1 MNRFIELLNQ
11 TSLSEAAKQQLP
23 VQISRKTKR
32 LLVQLGNTDAE
43 TVLNHVIS
51 QIDCGSTKTLDDLVN
66 EEIRYLTKDNR
77 DNKRGKS

>member
-11 TSLSEAAKQQLP
+11 TSLSEMAKQQLP
-23 VQISRKTKR
+23 VQISRRTKR

-43 TVLNHVIS
+43 TVLNRAIS

-66 EEIRYLTKDNR
+66 EEIKNFTKDNR
-77 DNKRGKS
+77 GNKRGQN